1 MNFEVYCDESRQDI
15 PKNLKLSNKYMLIG
29 GIWIKAEKRNEIKN
43 KIKMLKNKYKFGG
56 EIKWKKVCKRNIDF
70 FKSIIDLFLSN
81 LDIRFRCI
89 VIDKSKLDFYKY
101 HNKDIELGFYKFYY
115 QMLNKWIYDYNNY
128 KIFIDLKTNRI
139 KNRIKVLE
147 QVLNNANLFSEIT
160 VQALPSREVL
170 LIQLT
175 DFLLGLI
182 STKFNY
188 EDKVNINK
196 KTLIGYLETKL
207 GKKIEATNLNEKKV
221 NIFVINLNGGW

>member
-1 MNFEVYCDESRQDI
+1 M
-15 PKNLKLSNKYMLIG
+15 KLNG
-29 GIWIKAEKRNEIKN
+29 
-43 KIKMLKNKYKFGG
+43 
-56 EIKWKKVCKRNIDF
+56 KKVCKKSIDF

-81 LDIRFRCI
+81 PDIRFRCI
-89 VIDKSKLDFYKY
+89 VIDKSKLDFFKY
-101 HNKDIELGFYKFYY
+101 HEKDVELGFYKFYY

-139 KNRIKVLE
+139 KNRIKMLE

-160 VQALPSREVL
+160 VQALPSKEVL

-196 KTLIGYLETKL
+196 KILIDYFENKF
-207 GKKIEATNLNEKKV
+207 GKKIEGTNLSEKKV
-221 NIFVINLNGGW
+221 NIFVINLKGGW